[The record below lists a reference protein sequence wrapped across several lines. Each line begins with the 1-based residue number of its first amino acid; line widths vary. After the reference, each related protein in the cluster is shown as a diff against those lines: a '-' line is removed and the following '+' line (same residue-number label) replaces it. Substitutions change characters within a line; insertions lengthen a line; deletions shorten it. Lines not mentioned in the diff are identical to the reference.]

1 MRATIFGTPGRSLP
15 GLRRTENRKVG
26 GLAAFYDSERGETMY
41 NDPFYSDP
49 TEHHRPPEPMP
60 IYSDPTEHH
69 RPPEPMPTAYRNPYE
84 LSNPYDAGV
93 PVTPPPPPKQRHI
106 GLIVISVSLLCVVM
120 ILGGVIFGGAIV
132 GTLLMSGQRQV
143 TQATPQ
149 PPTPAPTPAPT
160 APSVRPVSSSASDI
174 YNAFI
179 ANGLGGT
186 NRRDD
191 NNWSCCT
198 YTPEGGALVW
208 TDSTSGYPL
217 DIATFKSMSE
227 AAIDAGQLDNQNFA
241 SSVVQTCLLSYDK
254 TVPTSVVSRYLQV
267 MQRSC

>member
-1 MRATIFGTPGRSLP
+1 
-15 GLRRTENRKVG
+15 
-26 GLAAFYDSERGETMY
+26 MY
-41 NDPFYSDP
+41 NDPLYSDS
-49 TEHHRPPEPMP
+49 TE
-60 IYSDPTEHH
+60 YH

-84 LSNPYDAGV
+84 ISNPYDGGV
-93 PVTPPPPPKQRHI
+93 PAITPPPPPKQRHI
-106 GLIVISVSLLCVVM
+106 GLIVVSVSLLCVVM

-143 TQATPQ
+143 TQVTPP
-149 PPTPAPTPAPT
+149 PPTPVPT
-160 APSVRPVSSSASDI
+160 ATPVRPVTSSASDI

-191 NNWSCCT
+191 KNWNCCT

-208 TDSTSGYPL
+208 TDSTSGYTL
-217 DIATFKSMSE
+217 DIATFKSTSE

-241 SSVVQTCLLSYDK
+241 ANVVQICLLSYDK
-254 TVPTSVVSRYLQV
+254 TVPIGVVSRYLQV